1 MFILVNIAIS
11 KARQLSKWLRLSLS
25 ENDAQ
30 RFLQE
35 AQTLVRLRHAH
46 IVRVLDFA
54 IEDNTPVLI
63 MDYIS
68 GGSLHQ
74 HHPQGTCLLATY
86 HSRLHRADRLCSAIC
101 S

>member
-1 MFILVNIAIS
+1 MMLT
-11 KARQLSKWLRLSLS
+11 LS
-25 ENDAQ
+25 A
-30 RFLQE
+30 E
-35 AQTLVRLRHAH
+35 AQTLLRLRHAPYCAC
-46 IVRVLDFA
+46 LDFA

-74 HHPQGTCLLATY
+74 HHPQVRACATY